1 MLAGGGGCKTPPA
14 RKAPGVLG
22 ARLSSTE
29 CSLISVAATRAA
41 LPRHSEVGLDLL
53 GLSACEPLLES
64 PASILLSVLASVS
77 HSGSLLF
84 PPTPF
89 LCVSLFVCLP
99 LSLTLFKDSFSLLG
113 QMQAPYRTKN
123 VYLQRYS
130 TLHRTRELS
139 ESRWTGI

>member
-1 MLAGGGGCKTPPA
+1 MRSLALWRPHELLA
-14 RKAPGVLG
+14 LDA
-22 ARLSSTE
+22 LSLAWV
-29 CSLISVAATRAA
+29 C
-41 LPRHSEVGLDLL
+41 G
-53 GLSACEPLLES
+53 GLSACEPLRES
-64 PASILLSVLASVS
+64 LVSILLPALASVS

-123 VYLQRYS
+123 GAMQSAVSL
-130 TLHRTRELS
+130 
-139 ESRWTGI
+139 